1 MSNGEN
7 SIKGNIFEVVPEWAD
22 EVRRSMECIFQWF
35 VPRTNNQPLLAN
47 SLVFANQ
54 WATASVRVV
63 WQRGGL
69 SLLAVGIS
77 LAHYGLTPGW
87 QVLYETLFYHKI
99 ARRNRIV
106 GNSYPLFSV
115 MVKYNRK

>member
-1 MSNGEN
+1 MSDEEN

-22 EVRRSMECIFQWF
+22 VVRRSMECIFQWF
-35 VPRTNNQPLLAN
+35 AQRTNNQPLLAN
-47 SLVFANQ
+47 SWVFANQ

-69 SLLAVGIS
+69 SLLAAGIS
-77 LAHYGLTPGW
+77 LAHHGLTPGG
-87 QVLYETLFYHKI
+87 QVLDETLFYHNL

-106 GNSYPLFSV
+106 GNSYPFFYL
-115 MVKYNRK
+115 R